1 MAESEERYGMSKLEG
16 ASNFRTWIIQI
27 KALLMERRLWT
38 YVEES
43 VELKNDPSDKE
54 IEAHEHKLQSA
65 YTKIIMSMST
75 PMVALCLADTTAKQV
90 WKTLH
95 EQFDK
100 STNLAKL
107 RIKCKHMTTKLRE
120 GESAEQHVRVMKELT
135 DRLAVMGSPVSE
147 EDQAMVLLLSLPPSF
162 GSLVSALAAPAKMDL
177 ATITNGILEH
187 ELRTSG
193 DQEEDHALFG
203 SANTTRRYPQNA
215 NGNPSHNTGTR
226 KEFPCHGCGRVGHFI
241 RDCPNTNGHRDSN
254 QPRAT
259 QGPSKNRRPKFRNSK
274 HKAKLVHESDEHDA
288 IMFCVHEN
296 TYDKK
301 RSDWIIDSGAS
312 SHMSWEREIF
322 TTYKEL
328 NNSTVKVG
336 DGRTLKVAGEGTV
349 LVKVLSESRK
359 PITLTMNRVLHVPE
373 MSCNLMSVRQIAE
386 NGFSITFKDQQCR
399 ISDKRG
405 RLVAKGAKQG
415 ILCILDGGSARP
427 ETVGEAHV
435 ATLSTR
441 ELWHNRLAHIGDAA
455 LDKLSMGK
463 LATGI
468 DLKERILARSVKAVL
483 EGSRLGRPRNHLA
496 KSELKEN
503 CKLYIVM

>member
-1 MAESEERYGMSKLEG
+1 
-16 ASNFRTWIIQI
+16 
-27 KALLMERRLWT
+27 
-38 YVEES
+38 
-43 VELKNDPSDKE
+43 
-54 IEAHEHKLQSA
+54 
-65 YTKIIMSMST
+65 
-75 PMVALCLADTTAKQV
+75 MVALCQADTTAKQV

-120 GESAEQHVRVMKELT
+120 GEIAEQHVRVMKELT

-147 EDQAMVLLLSLPPSF
+147 EDQAIVLLLSLPPSY
-162 GSLVSALAAPAKMDL
+162 GSLVSALADPAKMDL
-177 ATITNGILEH
+177 VTITNGILEH

-193 DQEEDHALFG
+193 DQEEYHALFG
-203 SANTTRRYPQNA
+203 SANITRRYPQNA
-215 NGNPSHNTGTR
+215 NGNPSRNTGTR
-226 KEFPCHGCGRVGHFI
+226 KEFLCHGCGQVGHFI
-241 RDCPNTNGHRDSN
+241 RDCPNTNSNRDSN
-254 QPRAT
+254 KQRAA
-259 QGPSKNRRPKFRNSK
+259 QGPPKNRRPRFRNSK
-274 HKAKLVHESDEHDA
+274 HKAKLVHESDEADA

-296 TYDKK
+296 NYDKK

-349 LVKVLSESRK
+349 LVKVLSESHK

-386 NGFSITFKDQQCR
+386 NGFSVNLKDQQCR
-399 ISDKRG
+399 ISGKHG

-415 ILCILDGGSARP
+415 NLYILDGGSARP

-455 LDKLSMGK
+455 LDKLSK
-463 LATGI
+463 VNWPL
-468 DLKERILARSVKAVL
+468 VL
-483 EGSRLGRPRNHLA
+483 
-496 KSELKEN
+496 
-503 CKLYIVM
+503 I